1 MRWRTSVTII
11 LGTAWL
17 VFILLFAAFW
27 SSQFDLFQN
36 LVIFFASL
44 IALIG
49 VIGAMW
55 AGWGMRMAEN
65 EWRRWRW

>member
-55 AGWGMRMAEN
+55 AGWGMRMAEG
-65 EWRRWRW
+65 EWRRGRW